1 MNLVDSKNWK
11 AHKNQMPSTD
21 GPTLVV
27 SGDVTVANSAVE
39 ASLKVS
45 RRQDRSNALNL
56 DLVLEEKG
64 IGLTALTESS
74 VSLTL
79 PGYQDTPWIYIIHDN
94 KMVAHIT
101 QIDTV
106 V

>member
-1 MNLVDSKNWK
+1 MKLIDSNNWK
-11 AHKNQMPSTD
+11 AHKNQMPSTT
-21 GPTLVV
+21 GTTLVI
-27 SGDVTVANSAVE
+27 SGDVTVSNSAVE

-45 RRQDRSNALNL
+45 RRQDRSNGLNL

-64 IGLTALTESS
+64 IGLTALTDKT
-74 VSLTL
+74 VSLIL
-79 PGYQDTPWIYIIHDN
+79 PGYQDTPWVYIIHDN
-94 KMVAHIT
+94 KVVAHIT

>member
-1 MNLVDSKNWK
+1 MLIDSKNWK
-11 AHKNQMPSTD
+11 AHKNQMPSTT
-21 GPTLVV
+21 GPTLVI
-27 SGDVTVANSAVE
+27 SGDVTVSNSAVN

-56 DLVLEEKG
+56 DLVLEEVG
-64 IGLTALTESS
+64 GGWQAHTEKP
-74 VSLTL
+74 VSLIL
-79 PGYQDTPWIYIIHDN
+79 PGYQETPWVYIIHDN
-94 KMVAHIT
+94 KIVAHIT

>member
-1 MNLVDSKNWK
+1 MNLINSKNWK
-11 AHKNQMPSTD
+11 AHKNQMPSTE

-27 SGDVTVANSAVE
+27 SGNVTVANSAVE

-64 IGLTALTESS
+64 IGLTALTDKT

-79 PGYQDTPWIYIIHDN
+79 PGYQDTPWIYIIHD
-94 KMVAHIT
+94 KKIVAHIT
-101 QIDTV
+101 QIDTAV
-106 V
+106 

>member
-1 MNLVDSKNWK
+1 MLIDSKSWK
-11 AHKNQMPSTD
+11 AHKNQMPSTT

-27 SGDVTVANSAVE
+27 SGDVTVPYSTVE

-56 DLVLEEKG
+56 DLVLEDSGE
-64 IGLTALTESS
+64 IGLQVETETS

-79 PGYQDTPWIYIIHDN
+79 PGYQDTPWVYIIHDN
-94 KMVAHIT
+94 KIVAHIT